1 MALFD
6 LLRTTDGF
14 TDTDQAIAQ
23 YVMEHPDEVAEL
35 NIGELAKATHTSNA
49 AVTRFCHKLG
59 LEGYRAFRLELTR
72 ERERARLHVFDVNP
86 DLPFMENATTQE
98 TMDSILNLSR
108 NALEEAHQTITPES
122 VSLAARLICEARRV
136 AIYAVGDSAVSVNGF
151 MNLLTKVDI
160 PCLEGMRNGDNLV
173 VSNILSARDVAVL
186 VTHSGLLFS
195 KLEEP
200 LKNLRSR
207 GCKVIA
213 ITSYERLD
221 AHVPGIECVIALPK
235 RETRSGRVATFYSQA
250 CIRYALNCI
259 YGEIFS
265 RNWQHS
271 MESNRSYTKLD
282 HWENRQEDA
291 GR

>member
-1 MALFD
+1 M
-6 LLRTTDGF
+6 
-14 TDTDQAIAQ
+14 
-23 YVMEHPDEVAEL
+23 
-35 NIGELAKATHTSNA
+35 
-49 AVTRFCHKLG
+49 
-59 LEGYRAFRLELTR
+59 
-72 ERERARLHVFDVNP
+72 
-86 DLPFMENATTQE
+86 
-98 TMDSILNLSR
+98 
-108 NALEEAHQTITPES
+108 
-122 VSLAARLICEARRV
+122 
-136 AIYAVGDSAVSVNGF
+136 
-151 MNLLTKVDI
+151 
-160 PCLEGMRNGDNLV
+160 
-173 VSNILSARDVAVL
+173 L

-195 KLEEP
+195 QLEEP

-221 AHVPGIECVIALPK
+221 AYVPGIECVIALPK